1 MTEQKVSKL
10 TPSVCS
16 INRGNKFFKPS
27 ILALLVCGLVWNT
40 SSYAANDWTDF
51 GGVVAIDADSNT
63 EGTNIALGKGAKAFV
78 GQGRQEG
85 ILGIWTTR

>member
-10 TPSVCS
+10 TPSVFS

-51 GGVVAIDADSNT
+51 GGVVAIDAD
-63 EGTNIALGKGAKAFV
+63 
-78 GQGRQEG
+78 
-85 ILGIWTTR
+85 